1 MSGPVEFSC
10 AEKVATLTLSRPD
23 HGNTIDPAMALAL
36 LQAAERCD
44 DDDDIRCVILTGR
57 GKLFCGGGDVGAFAA
72 AGADVSAFLQGLA
85 GTLHAAILRLMRMR
99 KPLITL
105 VNGPAAGAGMS
116 LAMIG
121 DFALAARSAHF
132 SAAYTALG
140 LSPDGGMSW
149 LLPRMVG
156 LRRAQEIILSNR
168 RVSSDEAERIGIV
181 TRIVDGEQLLA
192 AAGVELAAKLAG
204 EPVSALG
211 AARRL
216 LLESFDSTLE
226 TQLEREMCSIAALGG
241 SEESR
246 RRVAAF
252 AARRNSNG

>member
-1 MSGPVEFSC
+1 MSAPIEFSS
-10 AEKVATLTLSRPD
+10 AEKIATVTLSRPD
-23 HGNTIDPAMALAL
+23 HGNTIDRAMARAL
-36 LQAAERCD
+36 LEAAERCD
-44 DDDDIRCVILTGR
+44 DDDDIRCVVLTGR
-57 GKLFCGGGDVGAFAA
+57 GKLFCGGGDVSAFSA
-72 AGADVSAFLQGLA
+72 AGADVSAFLEDLA
-85 GTLHAAILRLMRMR
+85 ETLHAAIMRLMHMR

-132 SAAYTALG
+132 SPAYTALG

-149 LLPRMVG
+149 LLPRVVG

-168 RVSSDEAERIGIV
+168 RVLSDEAERIGIV

-192 AAGVELAAKLAG
+192 SGAELAAKLAA
-204 EPVSALG
+204 EPVAALG
-211 AARRL
+211 AVRRL
-216 LLESFDSTLE
+216 LLESYDSTLE
-226 TQLEREMCSIAALGG
+226 MQLEREMRSIAALGN

-252 AARRNSNG
+252 VARRNSNG

>member
-1 MSGPVEFSC
+1 MSAPIEFSS
-10 AEKVATLTLSRPD
+10 AEKIATVILSRPD
-23 HGNTIDPAMALAL
+23 HGNTIDPALARAL
-36 LQAAERCD
+36 LEAAERCD
-44 DDDDIRCVILTGR
+44 DDDDIRCVVLTGR
-57 GKLFCGGGDVGAFAA
+57 GKLFCGGGDVSAFAA
-72 AGADVSAFLQGLA
+72 AGTDVSAFLEDLA
-85 GTLHAAILRLMRMR
+85 ETLHAAIMRLMHMR

-132 SAAYTALG
+132 SPAYTALG

-149 LLPRMVG
+149 LLPRVVG

-168 RVSSDEAERIGIV
+168 RVLSDEAERIGIV

-192 AAGVELAAKLAG
+192 SGAELAAKLAA
-204 EPVSALG
+204 EPVAALG
-211 AARRL
+211 AVRRL
-216 LLESFDSTLE
+216 LLESYDSTLE
-226 TQLEREMCSIAALGG
+226 RQLEREMRSIAALGN

-252 AARRNSNG
+252 VARRNSNG

>member
-1 MSGPVEFSC
+1 MSAPIEFSC
-10 AEKVATLTLSRPD
+10 TEKIATVTLARPD
-23 HGNTIDPAMALAL
+23 HGNTIDPAMARAL
-36 LQAAERCD
+36 LQAAERCA
-44 DDDDIRCVILTGR
+44 DDDDIRCVVLTGR
-57 GKLFCGGGDVGAFAA
+57 GKLFCGGGDIGAFAA
-72 AGADVSAFLQGLA
+72 AGSDVSAFLGDLA
-85 GTLHAAILRLMRMR
+85 ETLHAAIMRLMHMR

-132 SAAYTALG
+132 SPAYTALG

-149 LLPRMVG
+149 LLPRVVG
-156 LRRAQEIILSNR
+156 LRRAQEIMLSNR
-168 RVSSDEAERIGIV
+168 RVSSEEAERIGLV
-181 TRIVDGEQLLA
+181 TRIVDGDQLPA
-192 AAGVELAAKLAG
+192 SGAELAAKLAA
-204 EPVSALG
+204 EPMEALG

-216 LLESFDSTLE
+216 LLESYENTLE
-226 TQLEREMCSIAALGG
+226 TQLELEKWNIAQLGA

-252 AARRNSNG
+252 VARRNSNG

>member
-1 MSGPVEFSC
+1 MSTPIELSC
-10 AEKVATLTLSRPD
+10 ADKIATVTLSRPE
-23 HGNTIDPAMALAL
+23 HGNTIDPAMARAL

-44 DDDDIRCVILTGR
+44 TDDDIRCVVLTGR

-72 AGADVSAFLQGLA
+72 AGADVSAFLEDLA
-85 GTLHAAILRLMRMR
+85 KTLHAAIVRLMYMR

-132 SAAYTALG
+132 CAAYTALG

-149 LLPRMVG
+149 LLPRVVG

-168 RVSSDEAERIGIV
+168 RVPSDEAERIGLV

-192 AAGVELAAKLAG
+192 AGAEIAAKLAA
-204 EPVSALG
+204 EPVAALG
-211 AARRL
+211 ATRRL
-216 LLESFDSTLE
+216 LLESYESTLE
-226 TQLEREMCSIAALGG
+226 AQLELEMWSIAELGD
-241 SEESR
+241 SEDSR

-252 AARRNSNG
+252 AARRNSKG

>member
-1 MSGPVEFSC
+1 MSGSVESSC
-10 AEKVATLTLSRPD
+10 AEKIATLTLSRPD
-23 HGNTIDPAMALAL
+23 HGNTIDPAMAVAL

-44 DDDDIRCVILTGR
+44 EDDDIRCVILTGR
-57 GKLFCGGGDVGAFAA
+57 GKLFCGGGDVGAFAS
-72 AGADVSAFLQGLA
+72 AGAGVSAFLQDLA

-181 TRIVDGEQLLA
+181 TRIVDREQLLA
-192 AAGVELAAKLAG
+192 AGAELAASLAG
-204 EPVSALG
+204 EPVPALG
-211 AARRL
+211 ATRRL

-226 TQLEREMCSIAALGG
+226 TQLEREMRSIAMLGG
-241 SEESR
+241 SEESL

>member
-1 MSGPVEFSC
+1 MTAPIELSC
-10 AEKVATLTLSRPD
+10 ADKIATLTLARPD
-23 HGNTIDPAMALAL
+23 QGNTIDPAMARAL
-36 LQAAERCD
+36 LQAAERCN
-44 DDDDIRCVILTGR
+44 DDDDIRCVVLTGR
-57 GKLFCGGGDVGAFAA
+57 GKLFCGGGDVSAFAA
-72 AGADVSAFLQGLA
+72 AGADVSAFLEDLA
-85 GTLHAAILRLMRMR
+85 KTLHAAVIRLMQMK

-132 SAAYTALG
+132 APAYTALG

-149 LLPRMVG
+149 LLPRVVG

-168 RVSSDEAERIGIV
+168 RVQSDEAERIGLI

-192 AAGVELAAKLAG
+192 AGREIATKLVA
-204 EPVSALG
+204 EPVAALG
-211 AARRL
+211 AARHL
-216 LLESFDSTLE
+216 LLESYDSSLE
-226 TQLEREMCSIAALGG
+226 TQLDREMRSIAALGN
-241 SEESR
+241 SEEAR

-252 AARRNSNG
+252 VAHRNSKG

>member
-1 MSGPVEFSC
+1 MSPPIEFSC
-10 AEKVATLTLSRPD
+10 AEKIANVTLSRPD
-23 HGNTIDPAMALAL
+23 HGNTIDPALARALQEVAK
-36 LQAAERCD
+36 RCD
-44 DDDDIRCVILTGR
+44 EDDDIRCVVLTGR
-57 GKLFCGGGDVGAFAA
+57 GKLFCGGGDVSAFAA
-72 AGADVSAFLQGLA
+72 AGADVSAFLEDLA
-85 GTLHAAILRLMRMR
+85 GTLHAAIMRLMRMR

-132 SAAYTALG
+132 SPAYTALG

-149 LLPRMVG
+149 LLPRVVG

-192 AAGVELAAKLAG
+192 SGAELAAKLAA
-204 EPVSALG
+204 EPVAALG
-211 AARRL
+211 AVRRL
-216 LLESFDSTLE
+216 LLESYDSTLE
-226 TQLEREMCSIAALGG
+226 TQLEREMRSIAALGN

-252 AARRNSNG
+252 VARRNSNG

>member
-1 MSGPVEFSC
+1 M
-10 AEKVATLTLSRPD
+10 TLSRPD
-23 HGNTIDPAMALAL
+23 HGNTIDPALARAL
-36 LQAAERCD
+36 LEAAKRCD
-44 DDDDIRCVILTGR
+44 EDDDIRCVVLTGR
-57 GKLFCGGGDVGAFAA
+57 GKLFCGGGDVSAFSA
-72 AGADVSAFLQGLA
+72 AGADVSAFLEDLA
-85 GTLHAAILRLMRMR
+85 ETLHAAIMRLMRMR

-132 SAAYTALG
+132 SPAYTALG

-149 LLPRMVG
+149 LLPRVVG

-192 AAGVELAAKLAG
+192 SGAELAAKLAA
-204 EPVSALG
+204 EPVAALG
-211 AARRL
+211 AVRRL
-216 LLESFDSTLE
+216 LLESYDSTLE
-226 TQLEREMCSIAALGG
+226 TQLEREMRSIAALGN

-252 AARRNSNG
+252 VARRNSNG

>member
-1 MSGPVEFSC
+1 MSPPIEFSC
-10 AEKVATLTLSRPD
+10 AEKIATVTLSRPD
-23 HGNTIDPAMALAL
+23 HGNTIDPALARAL
-36 LQAAERCD
+36 LEAAKRCD
-44 DDDDIRCVILTGR
+44 EDDDIRCVVLTGR
-57 GKLFCGGGDVGAFAA
+57 GKLFCGGGDVSAFAA
-72 AGADVSAFLQGLA
+72 AGADVSAFLEDLA
-85 GTLHAAILRLMRMR
+85 ETLHAAIMRLMRMR

-132 SAAYTALG
+132 SPAYTALG

-149 LLPRMVG
+149 LLPRVVG

-168 RVSSDEAERIGIV
+168 RVPSDEAERIGIV

-192 AAGVELAAKLAG
+192 SGAELAAKLVA
-204 EPVSALG
+204 EPVAAFG
-211 AARRL
+211 AVRRL
-216 LLESFDSTLE
+216 LLESYDSTLE
-226 TQLEREMCSIAALGG
+226 AQLEREMRSIAALGN

-252 AARRNSNG
+252 VARRNSNG

>member
-10 AEKVATLTLSRPD
+10 AEKIATLTLSRPE

-36 LQAAERCD
+36 LKAAERCD
-44 DDDDIRCVILTGR
+44 EDDDIRCVILTGR
-57 GKLFCGGGDVGAFAA
+57 GKLFCAGGDVGAFAA
-72 AGADVSAFLQGLA
+72 AGADVSAFLQDLA
-85 GTLHAAILRLMRMR
+85 GTLHAAILRLMHMR

-149 LLPRMVG
+149 LLPRMAG

-181 TRIVDGEQLLA
+181 TRIVEDEQLF
-192 AAGVELAAKLAG
+192 AAGAELAAKLAG
-204 EPVSALG
+204 EPVAALG
-211 AARRL
+211 SSRRL
-216 LLESFDSTLE
+216 LLESYDSALE
-226 TQLEREMCSIAALGG
+226 TQLEREMRSIATLGG
-241 SEESR
+241 SEVSR

>member
-10 AEKVATLTLSRPD
+10 AEKIATLTLSRPD
-23 HGNTIDPAMALAL
+23 HGNTIDIDMALAL

-44 DDDDIRCVILTGR
+44 EADDIRCVILTGR

-72 AGADVSAFLQGLA
+72 AGADVSAFLQDLA

-132 SAAYTALG
+132 SAAYTTLG

-168 RVSSDEAERIGIV
+168 RVLSDEAERIGIV

-192 AAGVELAAKLAG
+192 AGAELAEKFAG
-204 EPVSALG
+204 EPAPALG

-226 TQLEREMCSIAALGG
+226 TQLEREMRSIAALGG

-252 AARRNSNG
+252 VARRNSNG

>member
-1 MSGPVEFSC
+1 MSAPIEFSC
-10 AEKVATLTLSRPD
+10 AGKIATVTLSRPD
-23 HGNTIDPAMALAL
+23 HGNTLNPAMARAL
-36 LQAAERCD
+36 LEAAERCA
-44 DDDDIRCVILTGR
+44 DDDDIRCVVLTGR
-57 GKLFCGGGDVGAFAA
+57 GKLFCGGGDVSAFAA
-72 AGADVSAFLQGLA
+72 AGADVSAFLGDLA
-85 GTLHAAILRLMRMR
+85 ETLHAAIMRLMRMR

-132 SAAYTALG
+132 SPAYTALG

-149 LLPRMVG
+149 LLPRVVG

-168 RVSSDEAERIGIV
+168 RVPSDEAERIGIV
-181 TRIVDGEQLLA
+181 TRLVDGEQLLA
-192 AAGVELAAKLAG
+192 AGTEIAARLAA
-204 EPVSALG
+204 EPVAALG

-216 LLESFDSTLE
+216 LLESYESTLE
-226 TQLEREMCSIAALGG
+226 TQLEREMRSIAALGS

-252 AARRNSNG
+252 VARRNSNE

>member
-1 MSGPVEFSC
+1 M
-10 AEKVATLTLSRPD
+10 TLSRPD
-23 HGNTIDPAMALAL
+23 HGNTIDRAMARAL
-36 LQAAERCD
+36 LEAAERCD
-44 DDDDIRCVILTGR
+44 DDDDIRCVVLTGR
-57 GKLFCGGGDVGAFAA
+57 GKLFCGGGDVSAFSA
-72 AGADVSAFLQGLA
+72 AGADVSAFLEDLA
-85 GTLHAAILRLMRMR
+85 ETLHAAIMRLMHMR

-132 SAAYTALG
+132 SPAYTALG

-149 LLPRMVG
+149 LLPRVVG

-168 RVSSDEAERIGIV
+168 RVLSDEAERIGIV

-192 AAGVELAAKLAG
+192 SGAELAAKLAA
-204 EPVSALG
+204 EPVAALG
-211 AARRL
+211 AVRRL
-216 LLESFDSTLE
+216 LLESYDSTLE
-226 TQLEREMCSIAALGG
+226 MQLEREMRSIAALGN

-252 AARRNSNG
+252 VARRNSNG

>member
-1 MSGPVEFSC
+1 MSAPIEFSC
-10 AEKVATLTLSRPD
+10 TEQIATVTLSRPD
-23 HGNTIDPAMALAL
+23 HGNTIDPALARAL
-36 LQAAERCD
+36 LEAAKRCD
-44 DDDDIRCVILTGR
+44 EDDDIRCVVLTGR
-57 GKLFCGGGDVGAFAA
+57 GKLFCGGGDVSAFAA
-72 AGADVSAFLQGLA
+72 AGADVSAFLEDLA
-85 GTLHAAILRLMRMR
+85 ETLHAAIMRLMRMR

-121 DFALAARSAHF
+121 DVALATRSAHF
-132 SAAYTALG
+132 SPAYTALG

-149 LLPRMVG
+149 LLPRVVG

-192 AAGVELAAKLAG
+192 SGAELAAKLAA
-204 EPVSALG
+204 EPVAALG
-211 AARRL
+211 AVRRL
-216 LLESFDSTLE
+216 LLESYDSTLE
-226 TQLEREMCSIAALGG
+226 TQLEREMRSIAALGN

-252 AARRNSNG
+252 VARRNSNG

>member
-1 MSGPVEFSC
+1 MSAPIEFSC
-10 AEKVATLTLSRPD
+10 AEKIATVTLSRPD
-23 HGNTIDPAMALAL
+23 HGNTIDPAMARAL
-36 LQAAERCD
+36 LQVAERCAD
-44 DDDDIRCVILTGR
+44 DDAIRCVVLTGR
-57 GKLFCGGGDVGAFAA
+57 GKLFCGGGDVSAFAA
-72 AGADVSAFLQGLA
+72 AGADVSAFLEDLA
-85 GTLHAAILRLMRMR
+85 ETLHKALMRLMQMR

-132 SAAYTALG
+132 SPAYTALG

-149 LLPRMVG
+149 LLPRVVG

-168 RVSSDEAERIGIV
+168 RVPSDEAERIGIV

-192 AAGVELAAKLAG
+192 SGAELAAKLAA
-204 EPVSALG
+204 EPVAALG
-211 AARRL
+211 AVRRL
-216 LLESFDSTLE
+216 LLESYDSTLE
-226 TQLEREMCSIAALGG
+226 TQLEREMRSIASLGS

-252 AARRNSNG
+252 VARRNSNG

>member
-1 MSGPVEFSC
+1 M
-10 AEKVATLTLSRPD
+10 TLSRPD
-23 HGNTIDPAMALAL
+23 HGNTIDPALARAL
-36 LQAAERCD
+36 LEAAKRCD
-44 DDDDIRCVILTGR
+44 EDDDIRCVVLTGR
-57 GKLFCGGGDVGAFAA
+57 GKLFCGGGDVSAFAA
-72 AGADVSAFLQGLA
+72 AGADVSAFLEDLA
-85 GTLHAAILRLMRMR
+85 ETLHAAIMRLMRMR

-132 SAAYTALG
+132 SPAYTALG

-149 LLPRMVG
+149 LLPRVVG

-168 RVSSDEAERIGIV
+168 RVPSDEAERIGIV

-192 AAGVELAAKLAG
+192 SGAELAAKLVA
-204 EPVSALG
+204 EPVAAFG
-211 AARRL
+211 AVRRL
-216 LLESFDSTLE
+216 LLESYDSTLE
-226 TQLEREMCSIAALGG
+226 AQLEREMRSIAALGN

-252 AARRNSNG
+252 VARRNSNG

>member
-1 MSGPVEFSC
+1 MSAPVEFSC
-10 AEKVATLTLSRPD
+10 ADKIATLTLSRPN

-44 DDDDIRCVILTGR
+44 DDADIRCVILTGR
-57 GKLFCGGGDVGAFAA
+57 GKLFCGGGDVGAFAE
-72 AGADVSAFLQGLA
+72 AGANAPAFLRDLA
-85 GTLHAAILRLMRMR
+85 GTLHAAIVRLMRMR

-149 LLPRMVG
+149 LLPRVVG

-168 RVSSDEAERIGIV
+168 RVSSDEAERIGLV
-181 TRIVDGEQLLA
+181 TRTVEDEQLA
-192 AAGVELAAKLAG
+192 ATGAEITARLVA
-204 EPVSALG
+204 EPVAALG
-211 AARRL
+211 AARGL
-216 LLESFDSTLE
+216 LLESYDSTLE
-226 TQLEREMCSIAALGG
+226 THLEREMRSIAELGG
-241 SEESR
+241 SDESR

>member
-1 MSGPVEFSC
+1 MSGPVELSC
-10 AEKVATLTLSRPD
+10 VDKIATLTLSRPNQ
-23 HGNTIDPAMALAL
+23 GNTIDPAMALAL
-36 LQAAERCD
+36 LKAAEQYDED
-44 DDDDIRCVILTGR
+44 DDVRCVILTGR

-72 AGADVSAFLQGLA
+72 AGDNVSAFLNDLA
-85 GTLHAAILRLMRMR
+85 GTLHAAIVRLMRMR

-121 DFALAARSAHF
+121 DFALTARSAHF

-149 LLPRMVG
+149 LLPRVVG

-168 RVSSDEAERIGIV
+168 RVSSDEAERIGLV
-181 TRIVDGEQLLA
+181 TRVVEDEQLA
-192 AAGVELAAKLAG
+192 AAGADIAAKLAA
-204 EPVSALG
+204 EPVAALG

-216 LLESFDSTLE
+216 LLESYDSTLE
-226 TQLEREMCSIAALGG
+226 AQLEREMRSIAELG
-241 SEESR
+241 SSDESR
-246 RRVAAF
+246 RRTAGF